1 MTDRTSTPA
10 GVVRIAAR
18 AGAADCCAIAVMA
31 KASHPGRTK
40 TRLSPPLT
48 LEQAA
53 ELNTVFLRDIAENV
67 ARAAERADI
76 ACYMAFGP
84 PGAAAF
90 FEHHWQADV
99 GLLEAWMP
107 NFGDCLFHTVRRLLG
122 MGYGAACVLNS
133 DSPTLPTSVLVETAQ
148 ALQRPGDRIVVG
160 PCIDGGY
167 YLLGMKQAHR
177 RLFEHVAWSTEH
189 VFRQTLERAVE
200 LRLETVQLPVWYD
213 VDDSRSLQSLVRE
226 TRDGVSFSSMH
237 RSHEATH
244 TAAFLRRGAGD
255 GSLPDI
261 GDANL
266 SVSVM
271 TTPAN
276 AATSG

>member
-1 MTDRTSTPA
+1 MSIPIE
-10 GVVRIAAR
+10 VVRNAAR
-18 AGAADCCAIAVMA
+18 TGGEDCCAIAVMV

-48 LEQAA
+48 LEQSA
-53 ELNTVFLRDIAENV
+53 ELNTVFLCDIAENV
-67 ARAAERADI
+67 ALAAERANI

-84 PGAAAF
+84 PGSAPF
-90 FEHHWQADV
+90 FEHHLKADV

-107 NFGDCLFHTVRRLLG
+107 NFGDCLFHTVRRLLA

-133 DSPTLPTSVLVETAQ
+133 DSPTLPTSVLVETAL
-148 ALQRPGDRIVVG
+148 ALQQPGDRIVLG

-167 YLLGMKQAHR
+167 YLLGMKQPHR
-177 RLFEHVAWSTEH
+177 RLFEDVAWSTEH
-189 VFRQTLERAVE
+189 VFKQTLERAAE
-200 LRLETVQLPVWYD
+200 LGLETVLLPIWYD
-213 VDDSRSLQSLVRE
+213 VDDAQSLQSLVRE
-226 TRDGVSFSSMH
+226 TRDGVSFSRMH
-237 RSHEATH
+237 RSHGAAH
-244 TAAFLRRGAGD
+244 TAAFLRRSTED

-261 GDANL
+261 GGSNF

-271 TTPAN
+271 MTPAT